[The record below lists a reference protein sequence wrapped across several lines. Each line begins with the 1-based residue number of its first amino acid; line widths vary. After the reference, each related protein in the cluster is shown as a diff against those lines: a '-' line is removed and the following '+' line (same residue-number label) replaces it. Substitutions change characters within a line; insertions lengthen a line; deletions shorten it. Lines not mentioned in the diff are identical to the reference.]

1 MVREM
6 NHIGLRV
13 YDVDAAIRLYRDVLG
28 GAVIRDGKSLD
39 GKSRFVYIQLGG
51 SVLELITANGV
62 SDQGFAHIAFLTDHD
77 GLDAAYSK
85 LSSEGYFFVIPP
97 KVAASGDGRL
107 AFFRDDSAITYE
119 LIQREEHIRKA
130 PFSTELVRAFRYV
143 TVSIKPEFLQK
154 TDAFYTQELSFQREG
169 EGLYAFGT
177 DHVQVVPGEG
187 RIESITLDVYSL
199 EKARAALEQLGL
211 AVQPTGQGL
220 CATGFGGE
228 KMLLQES

>member
-1 MVREM
+1 M
-6 NHIGLRV
+6 
-13 YDVDAAIRLYRDVLG
+13 
-28 GAVIRDGKSLD
+28 
-39 GKSRFVYIQLGG
+39 
-51 SVLELITANGV
+51 

-77 GLDAAYSK
+77 GLDAALQQAEQRRLFLRHPAQSRR
-85 LSSEGYFFVIPP
+85 LR
-97 KVAASGDGRL
+97 DGRL

-211 AVQPTGQGL
+211 AVQPAGQGL
-220 CATGFGGE
+220 CATRVRRRKDAAARKLNRPRRPNKECPAAMHASGAFSFSV
-228 KMLLQES
+228 LYASNCALYSFA